1 MVPDPSDE
9 DRKDPPRER
18 RTNMIT
24 KKDAR
29 RELLTLFELYVEEA
43 EQETDYW
50 QQFKSMNE
58 FIQDFA
64 EYLKVMSD

>member
-1 MVPDPSDE
+1 
-9 DRKDPPRER
+9 
-18 RTNMIT
+18 MIT